1 MTSYRNFTVDLPKRI
16 QELDQEFS
24 PIAMRK
30 NLDVTYLLMKSATA
44 FLLPY
49 ERVSNTSGATR
60 SDINNTQNIRKYLEL
75 DKPFR
80 SSTYCN
86 DCGQWLQYN
95 VVDYSN
101 GPSSWFG
108 QESKTFEFVTVDII
122 LKAIRH
128 AIAHSNL
135 YFGGE
140 GKDIEHIFFGKRN
153 ERDTQ
158 TGKYFVVGCTIPELN
173 QLINSW
179 LTNVQTLRVS
189 PELIWAELEKAA

>member
-1 MTSYRNFTVDLPKRI
+1 MTAYRNFTVDLPKRI
-16 QELDQEFS
+16 QDLDQEFS
-24 PIAMRK
+24 PIAVRK
-30 NLDVTYLLMKSATA
+30 NLDVTYLLMKLATA

-75 DKPFR
+75 DKSFS
-80 SSTYCN
+80 SSTYCIN
-86 DCGQWLQYN
+86 CEQWWQYN
-95 VVDYSN
+95 VDDFSN

-108 QESKTFEFVTVDII
+108 QKRKLEIGTADKI
-122 LKAIRH
+122 LKAIRN

-140 GKDIEHIFFGKRN
+140 GKDIEHIFFGNRN

-158 TGKYFVVGCTIPELN
+158 TDKYFVIGCTIPELN
-173 QLINSW
+173 QLTKSW
-179 LTNVQTLRVS
+179 LTNVQKLRVS
-189 PELIWAELEKAA
+189 PELIWTELEKAA